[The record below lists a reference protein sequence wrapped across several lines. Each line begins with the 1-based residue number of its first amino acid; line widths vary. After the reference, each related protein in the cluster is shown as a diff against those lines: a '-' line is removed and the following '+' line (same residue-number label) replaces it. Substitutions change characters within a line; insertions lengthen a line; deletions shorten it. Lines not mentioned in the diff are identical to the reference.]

1 MNEAALADILAKIP
15 SEKKKPV
22 KFERRKIQDSDSES
36 DWKSQRKKIF
46 KNANLNFDVFSVQPF
61 LVQFQIFV
69 DTFGILKFSPKL
81 RLL

>member
-36 DWKSQRKKIF
+36 D
-46 KNANLNFDVFSVQPF
+46 
-61 LVQFQIFV
+61 
-69 DTFGILKFSPKL
+69 
-81 RLL
+81 